1 MKTKQK
7 VGILFLLLCMSLLAL
22 TLCASAVTYSGKCG
36 DNLTYTLDTDTGVL
50 IISGTGE
57 MWGPLCYHDSK
68 EHRRIDIYGLVRA
81 VKFSGEVTSIGEE
94 AFYGC
99 SGLKRITIPDSVT
112 SIGKSAFSSCS
123 SLTSI
128 NIPDSVTSI
137 GNSAF
142 SYCRSLTSVSIP
154 DSVTSI
160 GDSAFSSCSS
170 LTSVSIPD
178 SVTSIGEEAF
188 YGCSSLTSITIPFV
202 GASRDAEQAY
212 EQVFGYIFG
221 YTKSSNASDFNLKD
235 ATNQG
240 KFGGSYY
247 YYYIPAVLREVIV
260 TDAILIPASAFHNC
274 GRLTSISIP
283 DSVTSIGESAF
294 HNCGSLTSIS
304 IPDSVTSIGN
314 SAFRGCSD
322 LTSISIPDSV
332 TSIGESAFHNCGS
345 LTSISIPDSVTSIG
359 NSAFRGC
366 SDLTSINIPDSV
378 TSIGYAAFY
387 GCKSLTSISIPS
399 GVTSIGGS
407 AFSGCSSLTSIS
419 IPSGVTSIGGS
430 AFRDCSS
437 LRSITIPDSVTSIG
451 DDAFIGTAWFLNKPE
466 GVVYA
471 GRIAYT
477 CKGNVSSVSLEEGTT
492 RIEAD
497 AFRGCS
503 SLRSIT
509 ISDSVTSIGESAFSG
524 CSSLTSVS
532 IGNGVTSIG
541 MWAFYGCSRLNA
553 VYITDTAAWC
563 RIAFSSSDANPL
575 SYAHNLY
582 LNGELVTDL
591 VIPDSVTSIGKSAFS
606 GCRNLASITIPSGV
620 TSIGD
625 SAFSYCSS
633 LTSISI
639 PSGVTSIG
647 GWAFSDCSRLTSIS
661 IPDSVTSIGASAFSG
676 CSNLTSISIPDSV
689 KSIGNYAF
697 RDCSSLT
704 SITILNPNCWIGD
717 RQEVMPS
724 AATIYG
730 YADSTAAAYAKKYGL
745 TFLSIGGKCGEKLT
759 FRMNLDTGVLSIT
772 GTGTMDNWY
781 MDDQPWY
788 TSHSYIRSVRIAS
801 GATNVGDF
809 AFDCCEN
816 LVDAVIAETVESIG
830 NGAFDNCEQL
840 EQVTILNQNCKILNS
855 SMAFPATAVIY
866 GYDDSTAEAYATKY
880 NRRFV
885 SLGHA
890 HIYADGFTV
899 DVPVSCTVDGK
910 KSRHC
915 TVEGCTATI
924 DDTVI
929 PAPGHKFGEW
939 QVRTPAK
946 CEETGVDYRICSVC
960 QNEETRTTNALGHA
974 YSTTWTVDTPAKCAT
989 PGSKS
994 HHCTRCDAITD
1005 VTEIPATGAH
1015 KFADTFTI
1023 DVPATCTAVGSK
1035 SRHCTVCDAKT
1046 DITEIPKTAHAY
1058 STTWTID
1065 TPAACTT
1072 PGEKSH
1078 HCKNCD
1084 EKTDITV
1091 IPATGHK
1098 PAADWTI
1105 DVAAGCVTDG
1115 SKSHHCTVCDEKLDV
1130 TVIPAVGVHKDADGD
1145 GKCDDCGKLFGEGW
1159 ALDDATGELTVT
1171 GSGTVTDTNWKTV
1184 ADKVKVIKIDSGIT
1198 SLPDD
1203 AFAGCTDI
1211 TIRCEAGS
1219 YAADYA
1225 RDHGYKT
1232 SFINSTETADGTV
1245 VAKGLADGAIPEG
1258 TTLTATP
1265 VDKSEIPASVLEKL
1279 GKEPEFDVA
1288 DIVMEKDGEAMQPNG
1303 KIAVTVRVDAEKR
1316 YKAYRVNADG
1326 TLTVMSAA
1334 VDGDKLTFEA
1344 DTTGRYLVQVRKFIP
1359 GVVTGEGEKPMKKDL
1374 LRLQKYL
1381 AGWDVEI
1388 DEAAADCNGDEQI
1401 SKADLL
1407 RLQKYLAGW
1416 DVKLGE

>member
-322 LTSISIPDSV
+322 LTSI
-332 TSIGESAFHNCGS
+332 N
-345 LTSISIPDSVTSIG
+345 
-359 NSAFRGC
+359 
-366 SDLTSINIPDSV
+366 
-378 TSIGYAAFY
+378 
-387 GCKSLTSISIPS
+387 
-399 GVTSIGGS
+399 
-407 AFSGCSSLTSIS
+407 
-419 IPSGVTSIGGS
+419 
-430 AFRDCSS
+430 
-437 LRSITIPDSVTSIG
+437 IPDSVTSIG

-890 HIYADGFTV
+890 HIYADDYTI
-899 DVPVSCTVDGK
+899 DVPVSCTADGK

-915 TVEGCTATI
+915 TVAGCTATI

-939 QVRTPAK
+939 KVRTPAK
-946 CEETGVDYRICSVC
+946 CEETGVDYRVCSVC
-960 QNEETRTTNALGHA
+960 RHEETRTTDKLGHD

-1023 DVPATCTAVGSK
+1023 DVPATCSTVGSK

-1046 DITEIPKTAHAY
+1046 DITEIPKTAHDY

-1065 TPAACTT
+1065 TPATCTT

-1084 EKTDITV
+1084 AKTDITA
-1091 IPATGHK
+1091 IPAAGHK

-1130 TVIPAVGVHKDADGD
+1130 TVIPAVGIHKDADGD

-1219 YAADYA
+1219 YAAGYA
-1225 RDHGYKT
+1225 REHGYKT
-1232 SFINSTETADGTV
+1232 SFINSAETADGTV

-1258 TTLTATP
+1258 TTLTVTP

-1288 DIVMEKDGEAMQPNG
+1288 DIVMEKDGEAMQPSG
-1303 KIAVTVRVDAEKR
+1303 KIAMTVRVDAEKR
-1316 YKAYRVNADG
+1316 YKVYRVNADG
-1326 TLTVMSAA
+1326 TLTVMNAV

-1388 DEAAADCNGDEQI
+1388 DEAAADCNGDGQI

>member
-7 VGILFLLLCMSLLAL
+7 LGILLLLLCLSLVAL

-81 VKFSGEVTSIGEE
+81 VKFSGEVTSIGDS
-94 AFYGC
+94 AFDGC

-137 GNSAF
+137 GDSAF
-142 SYCRSLTSVSIP
+142 SYCRSLTSISIP

-160 GDSAFSSCSS
+160 GDSAFS
-170 LTSVSIPD
+170 D
-178 SVTSIGEEAF
+178 
-188 YGCSSLTSITIPFV
+188 CSSLTSISIPFV
-202 GASRDAEQAY
+202 GTSRDANNGY
-212 EQVFGYIFG
+212 DQVFGYIFG
-221 YTKSSNASDFNLKD
+221 YTRSKTDGTTMQYGN
-235 ATNQG
+235 
-240 KFGGSYY
+240 Y
-247 YYYIPAVLREVIV
+247 YYYIPSTLRSVTV
-260 TDAILIPASAFHNC
+260 TDATTIPANAFQGCSKLTSITIPDGVTSIGNSAFEGCRNLASISIPDSVTSIEVAAFSGC
-274 GRLTSISIP
+274 SNLTSISIP
-283 DSVTSIGESAF
+283 DSVTSIGVYAF
-294 HNCGSLTSIS
+294 RNCSSLTSIS
-304 IPDSVTSIGN
+304 IPDSVTSIGG
-314 SAFRGCSD
+314 SAFSGCS
-322 LTSISIPDSV
+322 
-332 TSIGESAFHNCGS
+332 S
-345 LTSISIPDSVTSIG
+345 LTSISIPSGVTSIG
-359 NSAFRGC
+359 DSAFRDC
-366 SDLTSINIPDSV
+366 SGLTSISIPPGV

-399 GVTSIGGS
+399 GVTSIGNW
-407 AFSGCSSLTSIS
+407 AFKGCSSLTSIS
-419 IPSGVTSIGGS
+419 
-430 AFRDCSS
+430 
-437 LRSITIPDSVTSIG
+437 IPDSVTSIG
-451 DDAFIGTAWFLNKPE
+451 DDAFSGTAWLLNKPE

-471 GRIAYT
+471 GRIAYA

-492 RIEAD
+492 CIGES

-503 SLRSIT
+503 SLTSIS
-509 ISDSVTSIGESAFSG
+509 IPDSVTSVGDSAFSG
-524 CSSLTSVS
+524 CSSLTSIN

-541 MWAFYGCSRLNA
+541 TNAFYGCSSLNA
-553 VYITDTAAWC
+553 VYITDIAAWC
-563 RIAFSSSDANPL
+563 RIAFSSSNANPL

-591 VIPDSVTSIGKSAFS
+591 VIPDSVTSIG
-606 GCRNLASITIPSGV
+606 
-620 TSIGD
+620 D
-625 SAFSYCSS
+625 SAFWNCSS

-689 KSIGNYAF
+689 KSIGDYAF
-697 RDCSSLT
+697 WDCSSLT

-890 HIYADGFTV
+890 HIYAGEFTI
-899 DVPVSCTVDGK
+899 DVPVSCMTDGK

-946 CEETGVDYRICSVC
+946 CEETGVDYRVC
-960 QNEETRTTNALGHA
+960 AVCTHEETRTTNALGHD
-974 YSTTWTVDTPAKCAT
+974 YSTTWTIDTPAKCAT

-994 HHCTRCDAITD
+994 HHCTRCDAITG

-1015 KFADTFTI
+1015 KFAETFTI

-1046 DITEIPKTAHAY
+1046 DITEIPKTAHDY

-1065 TPAACTT
+1065 TPATCTT

-1084 EKTDITV
+1084 AKTDVTEV
-1091 IPATGHK
+1091 PAAGHK

-1184 ADKVKVIKIDSGIT
+1184 ADKVKVIKIDSSIT

-1219 YAADYA
+1219 YAAGYA
-1225 RDHGYKT
+1225 REHGYKT
-1232 SFINSTETADGTV
+1232 SFINSAETADGTV

-1258 TTLTATP
+1258 TTLTVTP

-1288 DIVMEKDGEAMQPNG
+1288 DIVMEKDGEAMQPSG
-1303 KIAVTVRVDAEKR
+1303 KIAMTVRVDAEKR
-1316 YKAYRVNADG
+1316 YKVYRVNADG
-1326 TLTVMSAA
+1326 TLTVMNAA

-1359 GVVTGEGEKPMKKDL
+1359 GVVTGEGETPMKKDL

-1388 DEAAADCNGDEQI
+1388 DEAAADCNGDGQI

>member
-322 LTSISIPDSV
+322 LTSI
-332 TSIGESAFHNCGS
+332 N
-345 LTSISIPDSVTSIG
+345 IPDSVTSIG

-366 SDLTSINIPDSV
+366 SDLTSIN
-378 TSIGYAAFY
+378 
-387 GCKSLTSISIPS
+387 
-399 GVTSIGGS
+399 
-407 AFSGCSSLTSIS
+407 
-419 IPSGVTSIGGS
+419 
-430 AFRDCSS
+430 
-437 LRSITIPDSVTSIG
+437 IPDSVTSIG

-890 HIYADGFTV
+890 HIYADDYTI
-899 DVPVSCTVDGK
+899 DVPVSCTADGK

-915 TVEGCTATI
+915 TVAGCTATI

-939 QVRTPAK
+939 KVRTPAK
-946 CEETGVDYRICSVC
+946 CEETGVDYRVCSVC
-960 QNEETRTTNALGHA
+960 RHEETRTTDKLGHD

-1023 DVPATCTAVGSK
+1023 DVPATCSTVGSK

-1046 DITEIPKTAHAY
+1046 DITEIPKTAHDY

-1065 TPAACTT
+1065 TPATCTT

-1084 EKTDITV
+1084 AKTDITA
-1091 IPATGHK
+1091 IPAAGHK

-1130 TVIPAVGVHKDADGD
+1130 TVIPAVGIHKDADGD

-1219 YAADYA
+1219 YAAGYA
-1225 RDHGYKT
+1225 REHGYKT
-1232 SFINSTETADGTV
+1232 SFINSAETADGTV

-1258 TTLTATP
+1258 TTLTVTP

-1288 DIVMEKDGEAMQPNG
+1288 DIVMEKDGEAMQPSG
-1303 KIAVTVRVDAEKR
+1303 KIAMTVRVDAEKR
-1316 YKAYRVNADG
+1316 YKVYRVNADG
-1326 TLTVMSAA
+1326 TLTVMNAV

-1388 DEAAADCNGDEQI
+1388 DEAAADCNGDGQI

>member
-7 VGILFLLLCMSLLAL
+7 VGILFLLLCISLLVL

-36 DNLTYTLDTDTGVL
+36 DLTYTFNTDTGVL
-50 IISGTGE
+50 TISGTGE
-57 MWGPLCYHDSK
+57 MRGPLCYYGSK
-68 EHRRIDIYGLVRA
+68 EHGRIDIYGLVRA
-81 VKFSGEVTSIGEE
+81 VKFSGEVTSIGER

-99 SGLKRITIPDSVT
+99 SNLKRITIPDSVT
-112 SIGKSAFSSCS
+112 SIGERAFNYCS

-128 NIPDSVTSI
+128 NIPDGVTSIGKSAFSSCSNLTSISIPDSVTSI
-137 GNSAF
+137 GDSAF
-142 SYCRSLTSVSIP
+142 YGCRILTSVSIP

-160 GDSAFSSCSS
+160 GDSAFS
-170 LTSVSIPD
+170 D
-178 SVTSIGEEAF
+178 
-188 YGCSSLTSITIPFV
+188 CSSLTSISIPFV
-202 GASRDAEQAY
+202 GTSRDANNGY
-212 EQVFGYIFG
+212 DQVFGYIFG
-221 YTKSSNASDFNLKD
+221 YTRSKTDGTTMQYGN
-235 ATNQG
+235 
-240 KFGGSYY
+240 Y
-247 YYYIPAVLREVIV
+247 YYYIPSTLRSVTV
-260 TDAILIPASAFHNC
+260 TDATTIPANAFQGCSKLTSITIPDGVTSIGGWAFYDCRSLTSITIPDGVTSIGNSAFEGCRNLASISIPDSVTSIEVAAFSGC
-274 GRLTSISIP
+274 SNLTSISIP
-283 DSVTSIGESAF
+283 DSVTSIGVYAF
-294 HNCGSLTSIS
+294 RNCSSLTSIS
-304 IPDSVTSIGN
+304 ILDS
-314 SAFRGCSD
+314 
-322 LTSISIPDSV
+322 
-332 TSIGESAFHNCGS
+332 
-345 LTSISIPDSVTSIG
+345 
-359 NSAFRGC
+359 
-366 SDLTSINIPDSV
+366 
-378 TSIGYAAFY
+378 
-387 GCKSLTSISIPS
+387 
-399 GVTSIGGS
+399 VTSIGGS

-419 IPSGVTSIGGS
+419 IPSGVTSIGDS
-430 AFRDCSS
+430 AFRDCSGLTS
-437 LRSITIPDSVTSIG
+437 ISIPSGVTSIGYAAFQGCSKLTSITIPDGVTSIG
-451 DDAFIGTAWFLNKPE
+451 GWAFYDCRSLTSISIPDSVTRIGDDVFVGTAWFLNKPE

-492 RIEAD
+492 CIGNS
-497 AFRGCS
+497 AFRDCS
-503 SLRSIT
+503 NLTSIS
-509 ISDSVTSIGESAFSG
+509 IPDSVKSIGESAFYG
-524 CSSLTSVS
+524 CSS
-532 IGNGVTSIG
+532 
-541 MWAFYGCSRLNA
+541 LNA
-553 VYITDTAAWC
+553 VYITDIAAWC
-563 RIAFSSSDANPL
+563 GIAFGNSSANPL
-575 SYAHNLY
+575 SIAHNLY

-606 GCRNLASITIPSGV
+606 SCRNLASITIPSGV

-840 EQVTILNQNCKILNS
+840 EQVTILNQKCKILNS

-890 HIYADGFTV
+890 HIYADDYTI
-899 DVPVSCTVDGK
+899 DVPVSCTADGK

-915 TVEGCTATI
+915 TVAGCTSTI

-929 PAPGHKFGEW
+929 PAPGHKFGAW
-939 QVRTPAK
+939 KVRTPAK
-946 CEETGVDYRICSVC
+946 CEETGVDYRVC
-960 QNEETRTTNALGHA
+960 AVCTHEETRTTNALGHD
-974 YSTTWTVDTPAKCAT
+974 YSTTWTIDTPAKCAT

-994 HHCTRCDAITD
+994 HHCTRCDAITG

-1015 KFADTFTI
+1015 KFAETFTI
-1023 DVPATCTAVGSK
+1023 DVPATCTVVGSK

-1046 DITEIPKTAHAY
+1046 DITEIPKTAHDY

-1065 TPAACTT
+1065 MPATCTT

-1084 EKTDITV
+1084 AKTDITA
-1091 IPATGHK
+1091 IPAAGHK

-1130 TVIPAVGVHKDADGD
+1130 TVIPAVGIHKDADGD

-1184 ADKVKVIKIDSGIT
+1184 ADKVKVIKIDSSIT

-1225 RDHGYKT
+1225 REHGYKT
-1232 SFINSTETADGTV
+1232 SFINSAETADGTV
-1245 VAKGLADGAIPEG
+1245 VAKGLADGVIPEG
-1258 TTLTATP
+1258 TTLTVTP

-1279 GKEPEFDVA
+1279 GKEPEFDVT
-1288 DIVMEKDGEAMQPNG
+1288 DIVMEKDGEAMQPSG

-1316 YKAYRVNADG
+1316 YKVYRVNADG
-1326 TLTVMSAA
+1326 TLTVMNAA

-1388 DEAAADCNGDEQI
+1388 DEAAADCNGDGQI